1 MSLIDSVVAFG
12 KIFFIPRG
20 ESIPQLPRMSLL
32 FLKDGG
38 QGAVFPWR
46 AACIDLEM
54 DASGTSI
61 KNAANNLKKSL
72 LMYIDME
79 RKAADGS
86 FIEAARIITKAAFS
100 KSKQKKEYFDVYR
113 QAKEKYIIQAIEE
126 QAKEEEKRRQEKLRI
141 EKEAFNKIN
150 DAIWKKIMATYP
162 SQFEKYLPKQPV
174 SEIPNKK
181 TLSTPAVNQNW
192 FPIYT
197 PSNSSRIQIEMW
209 NNSNW
214 ENLLKAQSD
223 LLPRQLAHNV

>member
-20 ESIPQLPRMSLL
+20 ESIPQLPEMSLL

-38 QGAVFPWR
+38 QDAVFPWR

-79 RKAADGS
+79 RKAANGS

-100 KSKQKKEYFDVYR
+100 KSKQKKEYFDVYQ
-113 QAKEKYIIQAIEE
+113 QAKEKNIIQTI
-126 QAKEEEKRRQEKLRI
+126 EEEKRRQEKLRI

-150 DAIWKKIMATYP
+150 DTIWKEIMATYQ
-162 SQFEKYLPKQPV
+162 SRLEKDLPKQSV
-174 SEIPNKK
+174 SEMPVIKK
-181 TLSTPAVNQNW
+181 VSTPAVNPNW
-192 FPIYT
+192 VPIIT
-197 PSNSSRIQIEMW
+197 PSNSTRISPEIW
-209 NNSNW
+209 KKINW
-214 ENLLKAQSD
+214 GNYFGGPSGLLLRQS
-223 LLPRQLAHNV
+223 AYNG